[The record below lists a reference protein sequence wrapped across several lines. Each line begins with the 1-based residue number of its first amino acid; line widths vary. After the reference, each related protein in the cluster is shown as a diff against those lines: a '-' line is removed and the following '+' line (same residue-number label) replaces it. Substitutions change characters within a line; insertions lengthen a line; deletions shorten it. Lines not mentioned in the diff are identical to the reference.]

1 MKGVISMSNKEADR
15 VGVIQRLVNREIR
28 QRHAA
33 GILGISTRQV
43 KRLVREYRRHGTAG
57 LVHKRRGKVSNRAIP
72 EEEKK
77 QMIDIISSNY
87 ADFGPT
93 LAWEKLVECHGIKYS
108 DETIRKLMTGAEL
121 WKARKRKI
129 IHLHQLRQRRD
140 CLGELVQADGSPHD
154 WFEGRSPGCTLLV
167 FIDDATGRLLH
178 LEFTECESTAAYFKA
193 VGRYLEKHGRPVTFY
208 VDKHGVF
215 RVNTTKGKSADT
227 SDNNGLT
234 QFGRAMTELG
244 IGCIFAESAEAKGRV
259 ERVNQTLQDRL
270 VKEMRLK
277 GINTIEEGNKYLPE
291 FIELFNRKFAVVP
304 KSPANMHRPLL
315 PVHNLNDILCLKYT
329 RILSKQLSISYGN
342 RIYQIQ
348 TKRPAYAMRFAL
360 VTVHEDIN
368 GSIKIVYKGQSLAYT
383 IIREQPKI
391 ETADSK
397 YLNIAVDKIS
407 ACLGIP
413 VKVVNRIPV
422 KPAMN
427 HPWRQYQ
434 QLVN

>member
-1 MKGVISMSNKEADR
+1 MKGIIFMSNKEADR

-33 GILGISTRQV
+33 KILGISIRQV
-43 KRLVREYRRHGTAG
+43 KRLVREYRRHGIAG
-57 LVHKRRGKVSNRAIP
+57 LVHKGRGKVSNRAIP
-72 EEEKK
+72 DEEKK
-77 QMIDIISSNY
+77 QMTDIISNHY

-93 LAWEKLVECHGIKYS
+93 LAWEKLVEFHGIKYS
-108 DETIRKLMTGAEL
+108 DETIRKLMIEAQL

-129 IHLHQLRQRRD
+129 IRLHQLRERRE

-154 WFEGRSPGCTLLV
+154 WFEGRSPKCTLLV
-167 FIDDATGRLLH
+167 FIDDATGKLLH
-178 LEFTECESTAAYFKA
+178 LEFVESESTAAYFKSI
-193 VGRYLEKHGRPVTFY
+193 RHYLEKHGRPVTFY

-215 RVNTTKGKSADT
+215 RVNTTKGRSADT

-277 GINTIEEGNKYLPE
+277 GINTLEEGNKYLPE
-291 FIELFNRKFAVVP
+291 FIEVFNRKFAVVP
-304 KSPANMHRPLL
+304 KSPTNMHRPLL
-315 PVHNLNDILCLKYT
+315 PVYNLDNILCLKYA
-329 RILSKQLSISYGN
+329 RILSKQLSLSYGN
-342 RIYQIQ
+342 KIYQIQ
-348 TKRPAYAMRFAL
+348 TERPAYAMRNAP
-360 VTVHEDIN
+360 VTIHEDISGN
-368 GSIKIVYKGQSLAYT
+368 IKIMYKGQSLAYT
-383 IIREQPKI
+383 LIKKQPKTEI
-391 ETADSK
+391 ADSK
-397 YLNIAVDKIS
+397 YLNIAVDRLS
-407 ACLGIP
+407 ASLGIP
-413 VKVVNRIPV
+413 IRVVNRVPV

-434 QLVN
+434 QIIN

>member
-1 MKGVISMSNKEADR
+1 MKGVISMSTREADR
-15 VGVIQRLVNREIR
+15 VGIIQRLVNREIR

-33 GILGISTRQV
+33 KIIGLSTRQI
-43 KRLVREYRRHGTAG
+43 KRLVRQYRRYGTTG
-57 LVHKRRGKVSNRAIP
+57 LVHKGRGKVSNRAIL
-72 EEEKK
+72 EEEKRK
-77 QMIDIISSNY
+77 MIDILSNNY

-93 LAWEKLVECHGIKYS
+93 LAWEKLVENHGIKYS
-108 DETIRKLMTGAEL
+108 DETIRKLMIGAEL
-121 WKARKRKI
+121 WKARKRKV
-129 IHLHQLRQRRD
+129 IHLHQLRERRD
-140 CLGELVQADGSPHD
+140 CLGELVQTDGSPHD
-154 WFEGRSPGCTLLV
+154 WFEGRSPQCTLLV

-178 LEFTECESTAAYFKA
+178 LEFAECESTIVYFKA
-193 VGRYLEKHGRPVTFY
+193 VRRYLEKHGRPVTFY

-215 RVNTTKGKSADT
+215 RINTTKGGSADT

-234 QFGRAMTELG
+234 QFGRAMTELS

-277 GINTIEEGNKYLPE
+277 GINTVEEGNKYLPE

-329 RILSKQLSISYGN
+329 RIMSKQLSISYGN

-348 TKRPAYAMRFAL
+348 TERPAYAMRNAP
-360 VTVHEDIN
+360 VTLQEDIN
-368 GSIKIVYKGQSLAYT
+368 GGIKIVYKGQPLNYT
-383 IIREQPKI
+383 IIRKQPKT

-397 YLNIAVDKIS
+397 YLNIAVDRIS
-407 ACLGIP
+407 ASLGIP
-413 VKVVNRIPV
+413 IKVVDRIPV
-422 KPAMN
+422 KPAMS

-434 QLVN
+434 QLIN

>member
-57 LVHKRRGKVSNRAIP
+57 LVHKGRGKVSNRAIP
-72 EEEKK
+72 AKEKK
-77 QMIDIISSNY
+77 QMIDIISNNY

-93 LAWEKLVECHGIKYS
+93 LAWEKLVENHGIRYS
-108 DETIRKLMTGAEL
+108 DETVRRLMIGAEL
-121 WKARKRKI
+121 WKSRKRKI
-129 IHLHQLRQRRD
+129 ISLHQLRERRD

-154 WFEGRSPGCTLLV
+154 WFEGRSPKCTLLV
-167 FIDDATGRLLH
+167 FIDDATGKLLH
-178 LEFTECESTAAYFKA
+178 LEFAESESTAAYFRS
-193 VGRYLEKHGRPVTFY
+193 VRRYLEKHGRPVTFY

-215 RVNTTKGKSADT
+215 RINTTKSKSADT
-227 SDNNGLT
+227 SDSNGLT

-277 GINTIEEGNKYLPE
+277 GINTIEEGNQYLPE
-291 FIELFNRKFAVVP
+291 FIEIFNRKFAVIP
-304 KSPANMHRPLL
+304 KSPANMHRALL
-315 PVHNLNDILCLKYT
+315 PAHNPDDILCLKYT
-329 RILSKQLSISYGN
+329 RILSKQLSLSYGN

-348 TKRPAYAMRFAL
+348 TPRPAYAMRYAP

-368 GSIKIVYKGQSLAYT
+368 GNIRIVYKGQSLAYAVVK
-383 IIREQPKI
+383 EQPKT

-397 YLNIAVDKIS
+397 YLNTVVDRIS
-407 ACLGIP
+407 ASLGIP
-413 VKVVNRIPV
+413 IKVVNRIPV
-422 KPAMN
+422 KPSMN
-427 HPWRQYQ
+427 HPWRQYKQ
-434 QLVN
+434 IIN

>member
-33 GILGISTRQV
+33 KILGLSTRQI
-43 KRLVREYRRHGTAG
+43 KRLVRQYRRHGTAG
-57 LVHKRRGKVSNRAIP
+57 LVHKGRGRKSNRAIS
-72 EEEKK
+72 EKEKK
-77 QMIDIISSNY
+77 IMTDTISNNY

-93 LAWEKLVECHGIKYS
+93 LAWEKLVENHGIKYS
-108 DETIRKLMTGAEL
+108 DETIRKLMIEENL

-129 IHLHQLRQRRD
+129 FHLHQLRERRD
-140 CLGELVQADGSPHD
+140 CLGELVQADGSAHD
-154 WFEGRSPGCTLLV
+154 WFEGRSSRCTLLV
-167 FIDDATGRLLH
+167 FIDDATGKLLH
-178 LEFTECESTAAYFKA
+178 LEFAESESTIAYFKA
-193 VGRYLEKHGRPVTFY
+193 VRRYLEKHGRPVTFY

-215 RVNTTKGKSADT
+215 RVNTAKGGSADT
-227 SDNNGLT
+227 GDNNGLT
-234 QFGRAMTELG
+234 QFGRAVTELG

-277 GINTIEEGNKYLPE
+277 GINTIEEGNKYLPV

-304 KSPANMHRPLL
+304 KSPTNIHRPLL
-315 PVHNLNDILCLKYT
+315 SVYNLDDILCLKYT
-329 RILSKQLSISYGN
+329 RILSKQLSVSYGN

-348 TKRPAYAMRFAL
+348 TERPAYAMRNAP

-368 GSIKIVYKGQSLAYT
+368 GNIKIAYKGQSLAYT
-383 IIREQPKI
+383 IIKIQPKT

-397 YLNIAVDKIS
+397 CLNIAVDRIS
-407 ACLGIP
+407 AVLGIP
-413 VKVVNRIPV
+413 VKVVNRVPV

-427 HPWRQYQ
+427 HPWRQYRQ
-434 QLVN
+434 IIN

>member
-15 VGVIQRLVNREIR
+15 VGVIQRLINREIR

-43 KRLVREYRRHGTAG
+43 KRLVREYRGHGTAG
-57 LVHKRRGKVSNRAIP
+57 LVHKGRGKVSNRAIP

-77 QMIDIISSNY
+77 QMIDIISNNY
-87 ADFGPT
+87 TDFGPT
-93 LAWEKLVECHGIKYS
+93 LAWEKLVENHGIRYS
-108 DETIRKLMTGAEL
+108 DETIRKLMIGAEL
-121 WKARKRKI
+121 WKSRKRRI
-129 IHLHQLRQRRD
+129 ISLHQLRERRD

-154 WFEGRSPGCTLLV
+154 WFEGRFPKCTLLV
-167 FIDDATGRLLH
+167 FIDDATGKLLR
-178 LEFTECESTAAYFKA
+178 LEFAESESTAAYFRSIR
-193 VGRYLEKHGRPVTFY
+193 RYLEEHGRPVTFY

-277 GINTIEEGNKYLPE
+277 GINSIEEGNNYLPE
-291 FIELFNRKFAVVP
+291 FIGIFNRKFAVVP
-304 KSPANMHRPLL
+304 KSLANTHRPLL
-315 PVHNLNDILCLKYT
+315 PAHNLDDILCLKYT
-329 RILSKQLSISYGN
+329 RILSKQLSVSYGN

-348 TKRPAYAMRFAL
+348 TQRPAYAMRNAP
-360 VTVHEDIN
+360 VTVREDIN
-368 GSIKIVYKGQSLAYT
+368 GGIKIVYKGQSLAYT
-383 IIREQPKI
+383 TIKEQPKT

-397 YLNIAVDKIS
+397 YLNTAVDRIS
-407 ACLGIP
+407 ASLGIP
-413 VKVVNRIPV
+413 IKVINRIPV

-427 HPWRQYQ
+427 HPWRQYRQ
-434 QLVN
+434 IIN